1 MIRVRRPT
9 IRQIFILQPNIT
21 GSQCTRVCLN
31 YVLLLGFIFI
41 FLVFLEHE
49 QIEPYIIE
57 MTLQTEDFIGNRTFN
72 CRICEKVGRTKQ
84 DMERHIES
92 NHILTNPFEC
102 ELCGKILKT
111 RREIKRHHLKYHKI

>member
-1 MIRVRRPT
+1 
-9 IRQIFILQPNIT
+9 
-21 GSQCTRVCLN
+21 
-31 YVLLLGFIFI
+31 
-41 FLVFLEHE
+41 
-49 QIEPYIIE
+49 

-102 ELCGKILKT
+102 ELCGKFLRQDEKLKDIT
-111 RREIKRHHLKYHKI
+111 

>member
-1 MIRVRRPT
+1 M
-9 IRQIFILQPNIT
+9 QPNIT